1 MRALAAYIRMAE
13 AINRF
18 ASLFAAALVIP
29 TVLICAGVALA
40 RYGFS
45 VGRVWLQELYV
56 VCFGVS
62 FMLAAGWIYAIDGHI
77 RVDVMQARFSPRT
90 RAAIEIFG
98 NVAFVLPWIALTLW
112 AAKGFVAISW
122 QVLERSPQADGLP
135 FIYLVKA
142 VIPLAMVLLALQS
155 LAVIARNI
163 LFLARREE
171 LLPPKPTAAMATT
184 N

>member
-1 MRALAAYIRMAE
+1 MRALAAYIRLAE

-18 ASLFAAALVIP
+18 AGLIAAALVVP
-29 TVLICAGVALA
+29 TVLVCAGVALA

-56 VCFGVS
+56 VCFGIS

-90 RAAIEIFG
+90 RAVIEIIG
-98 NVAFVLPWIALTLW
+98 NLAFVLPWVALTLW
-112 AAKGFVAISW
+112 SAKGFVAISW

-155 LAVIARNI
+155 LAVVARKI
-163 LFLARREE
+163 LFLAGRDD
-171 LLPPKPTAAMATT
+171 LLPPTPAAALATT